1 MIFSVV
7 LTESRHRHLC
17 DKIIRPYE
25 GLIAWT
31 LLARYQEELHL
42 VFINES
48 SSCFGR
54 GASLAWGML
63 SILNAEG
70 VLGKSK

>member
-1 MIFSVV
+1 MDI
-7 LTESRHRHLC
+7 
-17 DKIIRPYE
+17 
-25 GLIAWT
+25 
-31 LLARYQEELHL
+31 ARYQEGLHL

-63 SILNAEG
+63 SILNVEG
-70 VLGKSK
+70 VLEKSK